1 MKEIKIKIEELQE
14 RIEDTEFELEIYYS
28 MLKRL
33 KGGKEDGK

>member
-14 RIEDTEFELEIYYS
+14 MIDDYEFTLEIYHN

-33 KGGKEDGK
+33 KGGKENGE